1 MFREYCR
8 PIGEANQTN
17 LGTVSK
23 PISPQF
29 YRVKARKDVIR
40 PLATGGLPMLF
51 AGHRLNLRIEF
62 AAGARLDEPRGVGPT
77 CVGGLQE
84 ICPSS
89 ASMGYWMILPPTCVG
104 GV

>member
-62 AAGARLDEPRGVGPT
+62 AAGARLDEPRGVGSKPGD
-77 CVGGLQE
+77 CSQADVSG
-84 ICPSS
+84 
-89 ASMGYWMILPPTCVG
+89 ASRKFVRRRRRWVTG
-104 GV
+104 